1 MEEIWLYFKKQK
13 SAISCEISEYITE
26 NILYQANSKW
36 LEIEF

>member
-13 SAISCEISEYITE
+13 SAISYEISEYIIE

-36 LEIEF
+36 LETEF